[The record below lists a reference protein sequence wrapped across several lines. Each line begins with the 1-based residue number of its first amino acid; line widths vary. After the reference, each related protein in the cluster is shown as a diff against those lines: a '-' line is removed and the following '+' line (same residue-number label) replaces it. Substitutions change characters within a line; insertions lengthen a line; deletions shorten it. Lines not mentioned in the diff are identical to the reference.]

1 MSIEAGRAYF
11 RQFGMEDRVQEFT
24 VSSATVDLAAKA
36 LGVEG
41 ARIAKTLSFK
51 TADGCMLILAAV
63 AAMAEP
69 SGTVMLY
76 SSLKEKQLVAVK
88 EAFEAKY
95 PGIVMDYYQAGTGK
109 IKTKIAT
116 EQQAGQVAADL
127 LWVGDASDYLTFK
140 EQGILEAYVSPE
152 SEKIPDAYKD
162 SDDLYCGAR
171 LVVMGMAYNTQNV
184 TEEEAPKHWKDLL
197 NETFRDQ
204 IIMTDPTESG
214 TTAYLVGAL
223 VNNEA
228 YGWEFFEQLAAMG
241 TELDS
246 GTSGT
251 HNNVASGGYKVCIAV
266 DYVTQ
271 TLESQGS
278 PIKFVYP
285 AEDTIAISSPIALV
299 KGCANP
305 DNGKLLYDFILSEE
319 GQTVLM
325 KADCTPIR
333 DGVAKEGA
341 LSASE
346 IAAIALKP
354 DEAKLAQEKQDTL
367 DHFDQLFK

>member
-1 MSIEAGRAYF
+1 MKKL
-11 RQFGMEDRVQEFT
+11 V
-24 VSSATVDLAAKA
+24 A
-36 LGVEG
+36 LLLV
-41 ARIAKTLSFK
+41 
-51 TADGCMLILAAV
+51 CMLILAAA

-152 SEKIPDAYKD
+152 SEKVPAAYKD
-162 SDDLYCGAR
+162 EDDLYCGAR

-228 YGWEFFEQLAAMG
+228 YGWAFFEDLAAMG

-246 GTSGT
+246 G
-251 HNNVASGGYKVCIAV
+251 HLRHA
-266 DYVTQ
+266 
-271 TLESQGS
+271 
-278 PIKFVYP
+278 
-285 AEDTIAISSPIALV
+285 
-299 KGCANP
+299 
-305 DNGKLLYDFILSEE
+305 
-319 GQTVLM
+319 
-325 KADCTPIR
+325 
-333 DGVAKEGA
+333 
-341 LSASE
+341 
-346 IAAIALKP
+346 
-354 DEAKLAQEKQDTL
+354 
-367 DHFDQLFK
+367 

>member
-1 MSIEAGRAYF
+1 MKKLVALL
-11 RQFGMEDRVQEFT
+11 
-24 VSSATVDLAAKA
+24 LA
-36 LGVEG
+36 
-41 ARIAKTLSFK
+41 
-51 TADGCMLILAAV
+51 CMLILAAA

-152 SEKIPDAYKD
+152 SEKVPAAYKD
-162 SDDLYCGAR
+162 EDDLYCGAR

-204 IIMTDPTESG
+204 IIMTDPDRVRHDRLSRRRAG
-214 TTAYLVGAL
+214 
-223 VNNEA
+223 
-228 YGWEFFEQLAAMG
+228 EQRSLWLG
-241 TELDS
+241 VLR
-246 GTSGT
+246 
-251 HNNVASGGYKVCIAV
+251 
-266 DYVTQ
+266 
-271 TLESQGS
+271 GS
-278 PIKFVYP
+278 RGDGHR
-285 AEDTIAISSPIALV
+285 A
-299 KGCANP
+299 
-305 DNGKLLYDFILSEE
+305 
-319 GQTVLM
+319 GQRHLRH
-325 KADCTPIR
+325 A
-333 DGVAKEGA
+333 
-341 LSASE
+341 
-346 IAAIALKP
+346 
-354 DEAKLAQEKQDTL
+354 
-367 DHFDQLFK
+367 

>member
-1 MSIEAGRAYF
+1 MKKILAF
-11 RQFGMEDRVQEFT
+11 V
-24 VSSATVDLAAKA
+24 LAAIM
-36 LGVEG
+36 V
-41 ARIAKTLSFK
+41 LSI
-51 TADGCMLILAAV
+51 TSVL
-63 AAMAEP
+63 AEP
-69 SGTVMLY
+69 AGTVMLY

-95 PGIVMDYYQAGTGK
+95 PGITMDYYQAGTGK

-116 EQQAGQVAADL
+116 EQQAGQVAADI
-127 LWVGDASDYLTFK
+127 LWVGDSSDYLTFK
-140 EQGILEAYVSPE
+140 DQGILAEYVSPE
-152 SEKIPDAYKD
+152 AGNIAVDYKD
-162 SDDLYCGAR
+162 PDNLYCGAR
-171 LVVMGMAYNTQNV
+171 LVVMGLAYNVANV
-184 TEEEAPKHWKDLL
+184 PEAEIPTKWTDLL
-197 NETFRDQ
+197 NEGFRNQ

-223 VNNEA
+223 VNNEK
-228 YGWEFFEQLAAMG
+228 YGWDFFEKLAAMG

-251 HNNVASGGYKVCIAV
+251 HNNVAAGGYKVCIAV

-299 KGCANP
+299 KGCANEE
-305 DNGKLLYDFILSEE
+305 NGKLLYDFLLSVE

-325 KADCTPIR
+325 NSDCTPIR
-333 DGVAKEGA
+333 DDVKQEGA
-341 LSASE
+341 LAASE

-354 DEAKLAQEKQDTL
+354 DEAKLADEKQDTL

>member
-1 MSIEAGRAYF
+1 MKKLVALL
-11 RQFGMEDRVQEFT
+11 
-24 VSSATVDLAAKA
+24 LA
-36 LGVEG
+36 
-41 ARIAKTLSFK
+41 
-51 TADGCMLILAAV
+51 CMLILAAV

-69 SGTVMLY
+69 RGTVMLY
-76 SSLKEKQLVAVK
+76 SSLKEKQLVAIK

-152 SEKIPDAYKD
+152 SEKVPEAYKD

-251 HNNVASGGYKVCIAV
+251 HNNVASGGYKVASPWTTSPRRWKARALRSSLS
-266 DYVTQ
+266 TQ
-271 TLESQGS
+271 PRIPS
-278 PIKFVYP
+278 PSP
-285 AEDTIAISSPIALV
+285 ARLRWSRAAQTPTTANCCMTSSCPKRV
-299 KGCANP
+299 RPC
-305 DNGKLLYDFILSEE
+305 
-319 GQTVLM
+319 
-325 KADCTPIR
+325 
-333 DGVAKEGA
+333 
-341 LSASE
+341 
-346 IAAIALKP
+346 
-354 DEAKLAQEKQDTL
+354 
-367 DHFDQLFK
+367 